1 MSGRLRVNV
10 AVRFLLL
17 GLGLALGGCS
27 IPDSIFPDPEPASS
41 DFADTAS
48 QIRKIYPDLKLP
60 GNPEISDVH
69 RNRSASLGDW
79 ALCLRND
86 VADQRQYYTLFFRNK
101 KIAEYRLAVL
111 ADGCE
116 GEAFAPLPR

>member
-1 MSGRLRVNV
+1 LRVNL
-10 AVRFLLL
+10 AVRFLLP
-17 GLGLALGGCS
+17 GLALVLSGCS
-27 IPDSIFPDPEPASS
+27 IPDSIFPDPEPVRS
-41 DFADTAS
+41 DFADTVT

-86 VADQRQYYTLFFRNK
+86 AIEQRQYYTLFFRNK
-101 KIAEYRLAVL
+101 KITEYRLSVL

-116 GEAFAPLPR
+116 AEAFAPLPR